1 MPSPWPIRDE
11 VLTFHDVALESGAHV
26 DRLDVHYRLEGT
38 LAAARDNVV
47 LIVHA
52 LTGDVRVTDWWK
64 GVVEAGGAIDPLK
77 HAVLTA
83 NLLGG
88 CDGTTGPSNAQPGA
102 LPAITTRDQAAVL
115 GRVLGALG
123 TLMIF
128 GMALTGFI
136 FTVWLIYVE
145 VALLK
150 AICPF
155 CVTSQVAMTLIFI
168 MAVIRLIKNPQS

>member
-1 MPSPWPIRDE
+1 MDKW
-11 VLTFHDVALESGAHV
+11 F
-26 DRLDVHYRLEGT
+26 YRAT
-38 LAAARDNVV
+38 LALVIVGLLVSIYMTIYKVTSNDSMCLGSGDCSTVNASIYSEVNGIPVAVIGILGYVAILGV
-47 LIVHA
+47 L
-52 LTGDVRVTDWWK
+52 LFENR
-64 GVVEAGGAIDPLK
+64 
-77 HAVLTA
+77 
-83 NLLGG
+83 N
-88 CDGTTGPSNAQPGA
+88 SFFRQN
-102 LPAITTRDQAAVL
+102 
-115 GRVLGALG
+115 G

-145 VALLK
+145 IALLK